1 MGAHTSLSACPAV
14 SGIVRAATAIRIIDR
29 KHSLPHPA
37 PLAVQVFYPRLN
49 LDAGAEDLP

>member
-14 SGIVRAATAIRIIDR
+14 SGIVRAATAIRIID
-29 KHSLPHPA
+29 LPHPA